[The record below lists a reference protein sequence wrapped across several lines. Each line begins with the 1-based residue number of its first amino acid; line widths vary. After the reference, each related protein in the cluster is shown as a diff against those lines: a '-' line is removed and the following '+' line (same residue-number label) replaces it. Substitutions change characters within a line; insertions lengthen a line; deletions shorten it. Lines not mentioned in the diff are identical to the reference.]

1 MCVVKGV
8 AFGVFGAAVA
18 AIAHA
23 KASPA
28 GNHHVSKILS
38 MRYPTALT
46 SSADEAH

>member
-8 AFGVFGAAVA
+8 AFGVLGASVA

-28 GNHHVSKILS
+28 GGHHVSQILS

-46 SSADEAH
+46 SSADKAH